1 MTGEVIVRS
10 PLDAASR
17 TAANAHSKKR
27 SRVRPV
33 PSVPYA
39 VEAMR
44 VLAATV
50 CCALLAFR
58 AAPVAAQD
66 EATLAQFY
74 DWFVDRGGSAPSLR
88 LAQFPGMGT
97 GIKAVADVK
106 EGDVVISAPLS
117 LVM

>member
-27 SRVRPV
+27 SRVRP
-33 PSVPYA
+33 VPYA